1 MKSVRGQGNTF
12 SFVQVDQDIDLDYVR
27 GILDETRERTEGP
40 SFMEQRAQIAN
51 TGETDME
58 DELIAS
64 VEEITNIEKQLKTLL
79 SVTEYLFENHE
90 ELQTKLDTEVAE
102 VETAK
107 RDATT
112 YRLKFD
118 QLEVKLGLTNLIR
131 YILGRVPCLVKQV
144 GKG

>member
-12 SFVQVDQDIDLDYVR
+12 SFVQVDQEIDLDYIK
-27 GILDETRERTEGP
+27 GILDEARDRTEGP
-40 SFMEQRAQIAN
+40 SFMEQRATMAN
-51 TGETDME
+51 TEEGDME

-64 VEEITNIEKQLKTLL
+64 VEEITKVEKQLATLL
-79 SVTEYLFENHE
+79 QVADIIFSERE
-90 ELQTKLDTEVAE
+90 ELQTKLDNEVSE

-118 QLEVKLGLTNLIR
+118 QLMVNFIS
-131 YILGRVPCLVKQV
+131 
-144 GKG
+144 

>member
-1 MKSVRGQGNTF
+1 M
-12 SFVQVDQDIDLDYVR
+12 DYVR

-40 SFMEQRAQIAN
+40 SFMEKRAEIAN

-58 DELIAS
+58 DELYAS

-90 ELQTKLDTEVAE
+90 ELQTKLDNEVAE

-112 YRLKFD
+112 FRLKFD
-118 QLEVKLGLTNLIR
+118 QLEDEYNA
-131 YILGRVPCLVKQV
+131 
-144 GKG
+144 